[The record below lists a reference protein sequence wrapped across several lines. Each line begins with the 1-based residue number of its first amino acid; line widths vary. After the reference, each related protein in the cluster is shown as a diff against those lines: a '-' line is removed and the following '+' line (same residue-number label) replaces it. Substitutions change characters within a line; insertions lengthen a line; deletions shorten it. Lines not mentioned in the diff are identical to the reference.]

1 MVRQMYQ
8 MIPSRDIVDQ
18 RIIHSD
24 WASTTHGHTQSKETV
39 LGC

>member
-1 MVRQMYQ
+1 MVRQTYQ

-24 WASTTHGHTQSKETV
+24 WASTTMATPNQKRQY
-39 LGC
+39 